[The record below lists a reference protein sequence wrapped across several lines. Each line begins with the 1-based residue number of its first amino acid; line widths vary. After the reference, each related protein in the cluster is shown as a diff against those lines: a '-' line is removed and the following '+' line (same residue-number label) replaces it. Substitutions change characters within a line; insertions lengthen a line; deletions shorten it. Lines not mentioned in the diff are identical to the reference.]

1 MRTSTGLHA
10 LVLTAA
16 LALSLPVANAQSQ
29 QNQAPSS
36 SPPSATTSPSS
47 SPSADIP
54 DQKLDAAAAAVKG
67 VTAVKENYQQKLAEA
82 PTVDKERIVGE
93 AQAAMAAAMAKA
105 VTDQGLSV
113 EEYTAI
119 LQVAQNNQTVQ
130 DKIIQRL
137 K

>member
-93 AQAAMAAAMAKA
+93 AQAAMAKA

>member
-1 MRTSTGLHA
+1 MRTSTGLSA

-16 LALSLPVANAQSQ
+16 LVLSLPVVNAQSQ

-36 SPPSATTSPSS
+36 SPPSATTSPS

-67 VTAVKENYQQKLAEA
+67 VTAVKEDYQQKLAEA
-82 PTVDKERIVGE
+82 PTADKERIVGE
-93 AQAAMAAAMAKA
+93 AQTAMAKA

>member
-1 MRTSTGLHA
+1 MRTQTGLSA

-16 LALSLPVANAQSQ
+16 LVLSLPVANAQSQ

-47 SPSADIP
+47 PSADIP

-67 VTAVKENYQQKLAEA
+67 VTAVKEDYQQKLAEA
-82 PTVDKERIVGE
+82 PTADKERIVGE
-93 AQAAMAAAMAKA
+93 AQTAMAKA

-119 LQVAQNNQTVQ
+119 LQVAQNNPTVQ